1 MSDFFGGILD
11 SISHVGD
18 DVSGFFNS
26 AIGQAVAKG
35 AKGGFGTQAKQK
47 EIPWNMGFYGDTDR
61 EVRYTPTNDV
71 QGPPP
76 AEDFTK
82 LEIEWLNRLHRF
94 AGLDNS
100 TEVKLGDMK

>member
-18 DVSGFFNS
+18 DVGGFFNS

-35 AKGGFGTQAKQK
+35 AKGGMSSGKEKSKGSSWDEMSQGFVGMEDARYSPQQTEPAQA
-47 EIPWNMGFYGDTDR
+47 D
-61 EVRYTPTNDV
+61 
-71 QGPPP
+71 
-76 AEDFTK
+76 DFTK

-94 AGLDNS
+94 AGLDDS
-100 TEVKLGDMK
+100 TEVKLGGM